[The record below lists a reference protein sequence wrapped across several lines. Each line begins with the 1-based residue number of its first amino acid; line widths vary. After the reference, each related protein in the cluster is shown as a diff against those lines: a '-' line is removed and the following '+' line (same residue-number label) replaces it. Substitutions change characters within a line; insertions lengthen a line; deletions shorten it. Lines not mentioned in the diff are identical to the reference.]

1 MYYYISPTWLRVIRD
16 VKEAEAQ
23 QPQAL
28 RKITRAI
35 GLLAQSQKC
44 DRTPL
49 YKQME
54 YILEENAYF
63 LYRPPAGM
71 YVFSTILCTFI
82 AKV

>member
-1 MYYYISPTWLRVIRD
+1 M
-16 VKEAEAQ
+16 

-35 GLLAQSQKC
+35 GLLAQGQKC

-63 LYRPPAGM
+63 LYRPEGI
-71 YVFSTILCTFI
+71 YVLHICCSKRII
-82 AKV
+82 ATLYLW

>member
-1 MYYYISPTWLRVIRD
+1 M
-16 VKEAEAQ
+16 

-35 GLLAQSQKC
+35 GLLAQGQKC

-63 LYRPPAGM
+63 LYRPEGM
-71 YVFSTILCTFI
+71 CTTYMLK
-82 AKV
+82 AKE